1 MENTY
6 QIEIEKN
13 MLVLKTMSFKAEKG
27 SVLHSGIYN
36 RELAASLTA
45 GAIVLAIGFFL
56 ASRYRLGI
64 LHFIASLVIF
74 ILLFLFF
81 RAYVYRKQVLE
92 VVLDKKTSTVSFF
105 LKNIIKRLK
114 ASYPLSEF
122 SGFRQNH
129 IAISPENPDGI
140 QIVEKIALQHGTVIP
155 GFGETVEFY
164 TVELGFKN
172 GVNEMIFSSKYKSK
186 ADDVVKKIKDFLEI

>member
-45 GAIVLAIGFFL
+45 GTIMLAIGFFF
-56 ASRYRLGI
+56 ASRYRIGI
-64 LHFIASLVIF
+64 IHFIASLVIF
-74 ILLFLFF
+74 ILLFFFF

-92 VVLDKKTSTVSFF
+92 VVFDKKTSTVSIF

-122 SGFRQNH
+122 SGVRQNH

-164 TVELGFKN
+164 TVDLGFKN